1 VVVAM
6 PKKKDQTKADGGEDK
21 NQRIAIVNAEKC
33 KPKKVGHIG
42 QCTAV
47 ERVCVSERERQRESN
62 YERGSS
68 RIEARTHRHPHLK
81 TRHNAPA
88 RLATAA
94 THRAEQLGRVCGG
107 AS

>member
-33 KPKKVGHIG
+33 KPKKVGHID

-47 ERVCVSERERQRESN
+47 E
-62 YERGSS
+62 
-68 RIEARTHRHPHLK
+68 
-81 TRHNAPA
+81 
-88 RLATAA
+88 
-94 THRAEQLGRVCGG
+94 
-107 AS
+107 